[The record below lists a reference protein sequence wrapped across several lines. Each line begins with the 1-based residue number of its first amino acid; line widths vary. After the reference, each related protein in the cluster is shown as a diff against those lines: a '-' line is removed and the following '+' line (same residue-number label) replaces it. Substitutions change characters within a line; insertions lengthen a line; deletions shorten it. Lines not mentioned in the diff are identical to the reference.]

1 MDDRTAPATKGD
13 IADIVKVLAG
23 TEERILAGTE
33 ERTVRLLAETEERIL
48 AVTEERTVR
57 LLADTEERIVKLVAD
72 TEERTV
78 ELIRDV
84 ETKLLS
90 AFYGYAKSN
99 DRRVL
104 EVEGNEAILRS
115 RLATLETRVTE
126 IEGRLNIRPQ

>member
-1 MDDRTAPATKGD
+1 MDDRHAPATKGD

-33 ERTVRLLAETEERIL
+33 ERIVKFVADSEERIVKL
-48 AVTEERTVR
+48 VG
-57 LLADTEERIVKLVAD
+57 DSEERIVKLVAD

-84 ETKLLS
+84 ETKLLN

-99 DRRVL
+99 DKRVL
-104 EVEGNEAILRS
+104 EVEGNEAVLRS
-115 RLATLETRVTE
+115 RLATLETRVTD
-126 IEGRLNIRPQ
+126 IEGRLNIPPPQ

>member
-1 MDDRTAPATKGD
+1 MDDRNAPATKGD
-13 IADIVKVLAG
+13 IADIVKVLADS
-23 TEERILAGTE
+23 EERIVKFVGDS
-33 ERTVRLLAETEERIL
+33 EERI
-48 AVTEERTVR
+48 VKFVGDSEERVVK
-57 LLADTEERIVKLVAD
+57 LVGDSEERVVKLVAD

-84 ETKLLS
+84 ETKLLN

-104 EVEGNEAILRS
+104 EVEGNEAVLRS

-126 IEGRLNIRPQ
+126 IEGRLNMPPQQ